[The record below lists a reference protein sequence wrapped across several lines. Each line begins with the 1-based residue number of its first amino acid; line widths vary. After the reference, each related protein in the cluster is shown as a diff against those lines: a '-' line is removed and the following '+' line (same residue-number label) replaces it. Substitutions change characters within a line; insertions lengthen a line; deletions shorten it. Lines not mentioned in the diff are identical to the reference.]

1 MGCPDAGDEG
11 GEGVE
16 VVDQEPHGGLQAM
29 LRLFCANAVSPRLW
43 LAAEDAGFKWQA
55 SAVPAF
61 SAVVNGCRQIVRVF
75 RGICGRDPYPR
86 PESMALIP
94 GLDPDPDPDSD
105 PLLGPPRGDRTTPG
119 KSPGVDTNLPETN
132 GGSSARFGAGGCAM
146 KQAVPYL
153 GRFLSKFVFEIIPG
167 AIVSVLAAYFLSML
181 HIARGAEPVVVSA
194 DPPSVTVMQSDGL
207 SADQRRELTR
217 QMLKERRENPEEPA
231 EVKPMPSLRPT
242 APPPETADLAPVAP
256 QMAAPQ
262 IAAPPVAA
270 PQVAAPQVAA
280 PQIAVPEVKPAE
292 VKLPEAKPE
301 PKPRPEAVRPAVAAA
316 TPVTPLPRAPAP
328 RVRTEPAP
336 IAAAPSAGP
345 SVTAS
350 LPPAPGAA
358 PLPSGATPLPAVTV
372 NAPPPDAPAEPP
384 RRGFVGNV
392 FSGISTI
399 AGGAAN
405 ATGNTVNWVIDLP
418 GKAISAGG
426 RLLGGGNSTPA
437 ATPAPAAAPGP
448 APAAAPAVDPQR
460 RNYL

>member
-1 MGCPDAGDEG
+1 
-11 GEGVE
+11 
-16 VVDQEPHGGLQAM
+16 
-29 LRLFCANAVSPRLW
+29 
-43 LAAEDAGFKWQA
+43 
-55 SAVPAF
+55 
-61 SAVVNGCRQIVRVF
+61 
-75 RGICGRDPYPR
+75 
-86 PESMALIP
+86 
-94 GLDPDPDPDSD
+94 
-105 PLLGPPRGDRTTPG
+105 
-119 KSPGVDTNLPETN
+119 
-132 GGSSARFGAGGCAM
+132 M

-231 EVKPMPSLRPT
+231 EVKPVPSLRPT
-242 APPPETADLAPVAP
+242 APPAETADLAPV
-256 QMAAPQ
+256 APQ

-270 PQVAAPQVAA
+270 PQIAA
-280 PQIAVPEVKPAE
+280 PEVKPAE
-292 VKLPEAKPE
+292 VKPPEA
-301 PKPRPEAVRPAVAAA
+301 KPRPEARPTVATA
-316 TPVTPLPRAPAP
+316 TPAPATPLPRAPAP

-336 IAAAPSAGP
+336 GAAAPSAGP

-350 LPPAPGAA
+350 LPPAPGTA
-358 PLPSGATPLPAVTV
+358 PPSAATPLPPVTV
-372 NAPPPDAPAEPP
+372 NTTPLEAPAEPP

-405 ATGNTVNWVIDLP
+405 VTGNTVNWVIDLP

-437 ATPAPAAAPGP
+437 AAPAPTAAPGP
-448 APAAAPAVDPQR
+448 APAAAPAADPQR